1 MKKPREPRQPR
12 EKYKVRTRL
21 IHGSFPTERWDYDH
35 HVVPP
40 QSSSA
45 TFRLTSADRGARGF
59 KEFGSPTAQDAPIY
73 VYDRL
78 DEPTRGMLEENLA
91 AAEGG
96 EMAVTYS
103 TGMAAIT
110 GAFGA
115 LLRQGHH
122 VVAHRALYG
131 STYTV
136 LATWLPRWGITAS
149 FVDMT
154 DPAAIV
160 AAARPETRIVYFE
173 TPVNPTMELIDLA
186 AVAEA
191 TRRINAGRAETDRA
205 VTMVDNTFATPFCQ
219 RPIEYGIDLVVHSLT
234 KDICGFGTDM
244 GGAVIGGNRFYHPLM
259 GFRKDFGGVLS
270 PRNAWPILVYGLPS
284 LPARMVAKQKA
295 AMKVAE
301 FLLKH
306 PKVGRVAYP
315 GLANFPQSEMAR
327 RQMISYDGKF
337 APGGLLYFELKGAA
351 STVEERVAASNRFV
365 DFIAEH
371 AYTITLAVSL
381 GQVKTLIE
389 NPFSMTHAGIPASEK
404 AMGGVSPDGI
414 RLSLGLEDWHDIIA
428 DLEAALAV
436 V

>member
-21 IHGSFPTERWDYDH
+21 IHGSYPTGRWDYDH

-45 TFRLTSADRGARGF
+45 TFRLTTANRGARAF
-59 KEFGSPTAQDAPIY
+59 QQFGSSTAQEMPIY

-96 EMAVTYS
+96 EMAVTYA

-110 GAFGA
+110 GIFGA
-115 LLRQGHH
+115 LLKQGDH

-160 AAARPETRIVYFE
+160 AAARPETRCIYFE
-173 TPVNPTMELIDLA
+173 TPVNPTMELIDMA
-186 AVAEA
+186 AVARAAGE
-191 TRRINAGRAETDRA
+191 INSGRNEEHRA
-205 VTMVDNTFATPFCQ
+205 VTVVDNTFATPFCQ
-219 RPIEYGIDLVVHSLT
+219 RPLEFGIDLVVHSLT

-244 GGAVIGGNRFYHPLM
+244 GGAVIGANRFYHPLM
-259 GFRKDFGGVLS
+259 GYRKDFGGVLS

-284 LPARMVAKQKA
+284 LSSRLVAKQKG

-315 GLANFPQSEMAR
+315 GLPSFPQSELAR
-327 RQMISYDGKF
+327 RQMTSYDGKF
-337 APGGLLYFELKGAA
+337 APGGLLYFELKSAG
-351 STVEERVAASNRFV
+351 SVDDRVAASDRFV

-404 AMGGVSPDGI
+404 ASGGVSPDGI
-414 RLSLGLEDWHDIIA
+414 RLSLGLEDWQDIIA